1 MPELT
6 LHDIILAHVVD
17 NSGGI
22 KFTELLA
29 KLTAIAIENSEQLP
43 ENFQDMV
50 EETIRKSDKMK
61 ILDYTF
67 TTLKRVKMFVYT
79 P

>member
-6 LHDIILAHVVD
+6 LHDIILAQVVD
-17 NSGGI
+17 HSGGI
-22 KFTELLA
+22 KFTELLTI
-29 KLTAIAIENSEQLP
+29 LTANATENDETLP
-43 ENFQDMV
+43 DNFQDVV
-50 EETIRKSDKMK
+50 ENTIRKSDKMK

-67 TTLKRVKMFVYT
+67 TTLNRVKMFVYT